1 MSINNNVKNIRA
13 IVNYLRM
20 LDIVDDN
27 VKVDPRAIAINANV
41 FNSMLYDIYQYRE
54 YKSAKDL
61 AKYLNKKYKT
71 KLDERDINKI
81 WENEFFMDFMNM
93 TYNKHAKI
101 VNEIKQVQEGSHP
114 ACEMSGGNKQP
125 LDVIDY
131 DDNMVRDVMNA
142 LDDKEFAERDDV
154 KSVVEQIPIFKAY
167 ADREWDEIGKLL
179 SDWIISLNLERY
191 VDMIFFPL
199 YYLEQGETFGKYN
212 SILIDLIGLWLNGVA
227 IFLGF
232 ITPIFFK
239 GMGIMLTAAAT
250 VPGLNVGAAPLAT
263 VLGIAEGPLTALISA
278 LPMFFKFLMS
288 LQRKDFKR
296 ALDYLGQIFPSLGVA
311 MISATNIVTM
321 MNKLLL
327 LVNDGVEFLGDN
339 IARYKSL
346 LPNDINNLF
355 SLDMDTGYRNFVRP
369 NMNTSPLV
377 KGITKWTGL
386 DKTMENYRN
395 KKRRIMD
402 KYNEEQRQQ
411 MGGIMRDLIEKQN
424 EMKKLI

>member
-41 FNSMLYDIYQYRE
+41 FNSMLYDIYQYLE

-167 ADREWDEIGKLL
+167 ADREWDDIGKLL

-250 VPGLNVGAAPLAT
+250 VPGLNVGAAPLAA

-321 MNKLLL
+321 MNKLSFW
-327 LVNDGVEFLGDN
+327 VT
-339 IARYKSL
+339 I
-346 LPNDINNLF
+346 
-355 SLDMDTGYRNFVRP
+355 
-369 NMNTSPLV
+369 
-377 KGITKWTGL
+377 
-386 DKTMENYRN
+386 
-395 KKRRIMD
+395 
-402 KYNEEQRQQ
+402 
-411 MGGIMRDLIEKQN
+411 
-424 EMKKLI
+424 

>member
-41 FNSMLYDIYQYRE
+41 FNSMLYDIYQYLE

-212 SILIDLIGLWLNGVA
+212 SMLIDLIGLWLNGVA